1 MDYKK
6 FTRPELDFLDLVG
19 EVKMQGFREAIE
31 VLEEMDRADNL
42 ATKYIQT
49 LKCLYDSWA
58 CSSKPISKESRDAV
72 RK

>member
-31 VLEEMDRADNL
+31 VLEEMDNL
-42 ATKYIQT
+42 GY
-49 LKCLYDSWA
+49 LN
-58 CSSKPISKESRDAV
+58 R
-72 RK
+72 